1 MINIACAEEYYG
13 CKIEVG
19 DVNAM
24 KTFISEDK
32 LIKNKRVYQILAI
45 FDTPLIINDWLVIQ
59 AIRQP
64 ILHSVVCRNRR

>member
-1 MINIACAEEYYG
+1 MNITDAG
-13 CKIEVG
+13 LKRG

-24 KTFISEDK
+24 KAFISEDK
-32 LIKNKRVYQILAI
+32 LIKNKWVYQILAI